1 VVSVANKYRRLGLP
15 FEDLLNEGNLGLVEA
30 ARRYDPSVGTKF
42 ITYAIW
48 WIRKRILKALNEQS
62 KSVHVPTSQSKR
74 VREIRNAESSLSL
87 ALGTKPT
94 REEISGWIK
103 RSLTSIDRSLQLQV
117 KELSLDHEVGQG
129 EQRPLSECLADA
141 RSVDPEGYLIDRESN
156 SVDPEGY
163 LIDRESNERLT
174 EALNALRSREREVV
188 MRRFGFQTGSRLT
201 LKEVGD
207 MMDISRERVRQ
218 IENTAKARLRG
229 ILVSGK
235 LRRQSTSKKLNRLH

>member
-156 SVDPEGY
+156 
-163 LIDRESNERLT
+163 ERLT